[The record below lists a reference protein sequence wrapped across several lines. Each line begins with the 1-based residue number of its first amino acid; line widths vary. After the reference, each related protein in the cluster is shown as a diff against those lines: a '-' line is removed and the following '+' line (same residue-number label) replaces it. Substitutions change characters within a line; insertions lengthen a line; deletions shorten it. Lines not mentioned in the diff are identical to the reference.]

1 MGLVVSRAMGKFYM
15 LAGGMVEP
23 GATNPGA
30 VSAFVAYNPSASVS
44 RLFKVEGPADQPRV
58 LELPSATTVD
68 LGRFRTQVQDELAPV
83 VSSINGQGGKASITS
98 PKADWVNAIVQQHI
112 DSSG

>member
-23 GATNPGA
+23 GASNPGA
-30 VSAFVAYNPSASVS
+30 ISAFVAYNPSGSVS

-58 LELPSATTVD
+58 LELPAATTVD
-68 LGRFRTQVQDELAPV
+68 LGQFRAQVHAELEPV
-83 VSSINGQGGKASITS
+83 LTTITAAGVATSIRS
-98 PKADWVNAIVQQHI
+98 PKADWVNTIVQEFI
-112 DSSG
+112 DTSG